1 MKTDDKTLI
10 AKVLIEND
18 NHAFELL
25 VKKYQS
31 LIRRYFLHQTLDDEA
46 LSDDL
51 AQDTFIK
58 AYTNLAKFQSLSSF
72 STWLYRI
79 AYNTLCDHI
88 RKKEIMESYNKNIAA
103 NINIQVYDISKDIEQ
118 KYDVFNA
125 LQILK
130 ENERTCITLFYM
142 EDLSL
147 EIISEITEMPQNTV
161 KSHLTRG
168 KTKMAEWLKNKG
180 YGRN

>member
-1 MKTDDKTLI
+1 
-10 AKVLIEND
+10 
-18 NHAFELL
+18 
-25 VKKYQS
+25 
-31 LIRRYFLHQTLDDEA
+31 
-46 LSDDL
+46 
-51 AQDTFIK
+51 
-58 AYTNLAKFQSLSSF
+58 
-72 STWLYRI
+72 
-79 AYNTLCDHI
+79 
-88 RKKEIMESYNKNIAA
+88 MESYNKNIAA
-103 NINIQVYDISKDIEQ
+103 NINIQVDDISKDIEQ